1 MQAKCRLPGCLGEY
15 EQREIVRATRF
26 QGRLIVI
33 DGVPADVCS
42 FCGDTLFRPDTAE
55 TLERFVRKPPAPV
68 DTIPLYRYASLAD
81 APVAPTGADTGSKE
95 FAAGGATGATPSGDA
110 AE

>member
-1 MQAKCRLPGCLGEY
+1 MQVKCRMPGCPGEY
-15 EQREIVRATRF
+15 EQREIVRASRF

-95 FAAGGATGATPSGDA
+95 LSHVVQHRGRPHDP
-110 AE
+110 